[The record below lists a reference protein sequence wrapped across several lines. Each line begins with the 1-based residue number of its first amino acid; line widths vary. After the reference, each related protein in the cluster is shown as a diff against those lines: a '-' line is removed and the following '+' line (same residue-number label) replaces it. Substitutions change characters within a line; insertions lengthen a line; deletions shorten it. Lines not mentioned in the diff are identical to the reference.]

1 MIKKVTV
8 EMNLSELLDYV
19 IKHNIKEKYYT
30 SKNGYEIYITSKQ
43 ELYIMCHKEP
53 ISKSFPLSETF
64 EIEVT
69 AEVYDTGTIYGTLL
83 TENVHGIYRLYKN
96 KSIKQ
101 LPFFDS
107 YYDQYNNI
115 YVMKTN
121 QDLRH
126 IFKDGSIINEIEIL

>member
-64 EIEVT
+64 EIEVA
-69 AEVYDTGTIYGTLL
+69 AELYDTDTIYGTLL

-96 KSIKQ
+96 KSIDQ
-101 LPFFDS
+101 LPFFES

>member
-19 IKHNIKEKYYT
+19 IKHNIREKYYT

-69 AEVYDTGTIYGTLL
+69 AEVYDIETIYGTLL

-107 YYDQYNNI
+107 YYEQYNNI
-115 YVMKTN
+115 YVMKPN

-126 IFKDGSIINEIEIL
+126 IFKDGTIINEIEIL

>member
-69 AEVYDTGTIYGTLL
+69 AEVYNTGTIYGTLL

-96 KSIKQ
+96 KSIDQ
-101 LPFFDS
+101 LPFFES

>member
-96 KSIKQ
+96 KSIDQ
-101 LPFFDS
+101 LPFFES

-126 IFKDGSIINEIEIL
+126 IFKDGKIINEIEIL

>member
-83 TENVHGIYRLYKN
+83 TENVNGIYRLYKN
-96 KSIKQ
+96 KSIDQ
-101 LPFFDS
+101 LPFFES

-126 IFKDGSIINEIEIL
+126 IFKDGKIINEIEIL